1 MNVVSYPMQLNS
13 RIEVITLDLS
23 SLTLSDA
30 DAGKQLAK
38 LLQDVNMT
46 ILSDEDQFMLAG
58 KFNKA
63 MDLFA
68 KRCVGFSGFCAFAE
82 ICRNP
87 NGGMYLVKRITVF
100 G

>member
-1 MNVVSYPMQLNS
+1 MDMASYPIQLNN
-13 RIEVITLDLS
+13 RIELITLDLS
-23 SLTLSDA
+23 SLTLSDV

-38 LLQDVNMT
+38 FLQDVNMT

-68 KRCVGFSGFCAFAE
+68 KRCIGFSGFCAFAE

-87 NGGMYLVKRITVF
+87 NGGMCLVKRTVF